1 MRSSSFCMTM
11 LLALVVILLASL
23 AMTAA
28 RTEPVK
34 EYLGRAQMRTFGE
47 PSQLLG
53 SDKDLVLLLV
63 SKHLWPR
70 GNWKCMK
77 SRFVST
83 ETTNVSFIREEHFW
97 IPPHQTS
104 NATSA
109 PKPGNLTFRYDV
121 IRNTSD
127 YTKVNTTYI
136 TESKRPRCAL
146 WVVNTTLES
155 PYKYRHCM
163 FILFAICKTPI
174 YNLYEYEREDCIKWG
189 EPPE

>member
-136 TESKRPRCAL
+136 TESRNYSFGEYP
-146 WVVNTTLES
+146 V
-155 PYKYRHCM
+155 
-163 FILFAICKTPI
+163 LFADNVCMVIAFPRTASYSFRRP
-174 YNLYEYEREDCIKWG
+174 
-189 EPPE
+189 EPVKVET

>member
-136 TESKRPRCAL
+136 TESKFWAKMTKSRLPGQHISYCPQCHYYNKKSSHVRRKTTRGAL
-146 WVVNTTLES
+146 RW
-155 PYKYRHCM
+155 
-163 FILFAICKTPI
+163 
-174 YNLYEYEREDCIKWG
+174 
-189 EPPE
+189 